1 MEISYIV
8 LGLAILLSLVSG
20 FLLGKLYM
28 SKELML
34 LRVSNQQKEEELL
47 GRSVSLQQIQKE
59 KDELFSRALVFETQL
74 KSANEQLQAAKADA
88 ERINKQLQL
97 EFAAIAQKVLAE
109 NAKDLTNKNEEKLG
123 EILKPL
129 KLEIGEFKKKVEE
142 TYDKESKERFSL
154 SKEIDRLVKMSEQ
167 VSQEANNL
175 TTALKGNT
183 KMQGNWGELLLESI
197 LENSGLTKGQE
208 FVTQE
213 FIRDAAGHVI
223 KDDEGRGLQPDVM
236 VYYPDKRKI
245 IIDSKVSL
253 IAWERFVS
261 EELADDDREKAL
273 QQHIQSIRNHIDG
286 LSKKNYPKYAEALDY
301 VLMFVPIEPAF
312 LEALKKDRQLWKY
325 AYDKNILLVSPTNLL
340 AVLRII
346 ADLWKVEQRSK
357 NAIEIAEKAGSLY
370 DKFVGFMDS
379 LEAVG
384 KKIADAQSSYEKAMG
399 QLSTGKGNI
408 VGRIEELK
416 KMGANA
422 QKQLPDKILYK
433 LSDDLE
439 S

>member
-1 MEISYIV
+1 MTLIITGIIVVVVFIVGLIIGKQLSAKQLIV
-8 LGLAILLSLVSG
+8 LNEQI
-20 FLLGKLYM
+20 K
-28 SKELML
+28 
-34 LRVSNQQKEEELL
+34 Q
-47 GRSVSLQQIQKE
+47 QQIQLQELSGNLQQAQKE
-59 KDELFSRALVFETQL
+59 KTDVLSKSLRFETL
-74 KSANEQLQAAKADA
+74 LESANLQLQEAKLKA
-88 ERINKQLQL
+88 ESVNSELRL

-357 NAIEIAEKAGSLY
+357 NAIEIAEKAGMLY
-370 DKFVGFMDS
+370 DKFVGFTES
-379 LEAVG
+379 LEAIG
-384 KKIADAQSSYEKAMG
+384 KKIADAKSSYEKAMG

-416 KMGANA
+416 RMGANA
-422 QKQLPDKILYK
+422 QKQLPDKILYQ
-433 LSDDLE
+433 LNENQDD
-439 S
+439 

>member
-1 MEISYIV
+1 
-8 LGLAILLSLVSG
+8 
-20 FLLGKLYM
+20 M

-34 LRVSNQQKEEELL
+34 LRVSNQQKEEELVR
-47 GRSVSLQQIQKE
+47 RSASLQEIQKE
-59 KDELFSRALVFETQL
+59 KDDLFSRALVFETQL
-74 KSANEQLQAAKADA
+74 KSANDQLEAAKADA
-88 ERINKQLQL
+88 ERINKHLQL
-97 EFAAIAQKVLAE
+97 EFSAIAQKVLAE

-379 LEAVG
+379 LETVG

-422 QKQLPDKILYK
+422 QKQIPDKFLYK